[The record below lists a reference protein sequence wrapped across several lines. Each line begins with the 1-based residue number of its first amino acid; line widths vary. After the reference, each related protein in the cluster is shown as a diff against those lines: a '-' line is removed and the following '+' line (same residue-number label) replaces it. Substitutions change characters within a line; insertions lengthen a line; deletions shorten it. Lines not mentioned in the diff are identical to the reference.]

1 MIKIG
6 IQGAKGSFSED
17 ACNKFALNHGIDKF
31 EIIFSSET
39 VLSSWKNNTDYGII
53 AMENAQGGIVIES
66 IEALAKYRCNIIEMF
81 HISVEQNLL
90 TLKNVNI
97 GDITEIHSHQQALR
111 QCKDFLGEHFW
122 TRPLIE
128 EETEGKL

>member
-1 MIKIG
+1 MKTIG
-6 IQGAKGSFSED
+6 IQGGKGSFSEQ
-17 ACNKFALNHGIDKF
+17 AAKQFAENHGLDDSK
-31 EIIFSSET
+31 IIYQISSHE
-39 VLSSWKNNTDYGII
+39 VLKGIEVGDTDYGII

-97 GDITEIHSHQQALR
+97 GDITEIHSHQQGLKAM
-111 QCKDFLGEHFW
+111 
-122 TRPLIE
+122 
-128 EETEGKL
+128 

>member
-31 EIIFSSET
+31 EIIYQISSET
-39 VLSSWKNNTDYGII
+39 VLSSLETNNTDYGII

-81 HISVEQNLL
+81 HISVEQNRG
-90 TLKNVNI
+90 VP
-97 GDITEIHSHQQALR
+97 
-111 QCKDFLGEHFW
+111 
-122 TRPLIE
+122 RP
-128 EETEGKL
+128 